1 MLFFKVSAIFLFS
14 LFPLVEVRIGKL
26 SFCYISFL
34 TIYFSMGQDRL
45 SFYYIPLVRVGLSM
59 GQDRLSFSYCS
70 FSHGLPYQGIEQSKC
85 LLHIPFLAVSVSRGQ
100 DRLSFCYISLTV
112 SFCRKKSDYVSAIS
126 LFVWFSL
133 VGDMKYIKVLLY
145 PFLYCPRQL
154 GMGYIVSVI
163 SLSSRFPLA
172 EDRLD

>member
-34 TIYFSMGQDRL
+34 TVYFSMGQDRL

-133 VGDMKYIKVLLY
+133 VGDMKYYIKVLLY
-145 PFLYCPRQL
+145 PFLYGSRQQGQVKVLLYPFLYGPRQQ
-154 GMGYIVSVI
+154 GTG
-163 SLSSRFPLA
+163 
-172 EDRLD
+172 